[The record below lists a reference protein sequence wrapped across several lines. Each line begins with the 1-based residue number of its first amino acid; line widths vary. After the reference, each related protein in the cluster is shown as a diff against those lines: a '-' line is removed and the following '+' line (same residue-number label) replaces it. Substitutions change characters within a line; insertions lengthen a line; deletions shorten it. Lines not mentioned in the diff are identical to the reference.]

1 MQNVLTVNSNKRWDR
16 IMIMRKFFENNL
28 YLTFFFS
35 KIEGQGGVGTEMGG
49 RGGEHDPPYS
59 SLVVYHISYQMF
71 WMKEVGFSVFYEK
84 SVRIVCVQ

>member
-1 MQNVLTVNSNKRWDR
+1 
-16 IMIMRKFFENNL
+16 
-28 YLTFFFS
+28 
-35 KIEGQGGVGTEMGG
+35 MGG

-59 SLVVYHISYQMF
+59 SLVYHISYQMF